1 MKPISH
7 KDITHKEVVIY
18 LLCPSR
24 SGGSFNRPPHIM
36 NTDLK
41 QAIKEAGAN
50 LLIAQTYCI
59 PVNWTLLSLMIPL
72 QWSPLLITIVSTS
85 VFTVIAMIRFVSL
98 RLYFNKAN
106 A

>member
-1 MKPISH
+1 MKPLSH
-7 KDITHKEVVIY
+7 KDITHKEVVY
-18 LLCPSR
+18 LLNPSR
-24 SGGSFNRPPHIM
+24 SGGCFIVHTIM

-50 LLIAQTYCI
+50 LLLAQTYCI
-59 PVNWTLLSLMIPL
+59 PVNWALLSIMIPL

-98 RLYFNKAN
+98 RLYFNRVN

>member
-1 MKPISH
+1 MKPLSH
-7 KDITHKEVVIY
+7 KDITHKEVVFISCAPQGAY
-18 LLCPSR
+18 
-24 SGGSFNRPPHIM
+24 RPPHIM

-41 QAIKEAGAN
+41 QAIKEAAAN